1 MKKIIIKNVE
11 FEYNIE
17 YSSSEFGGTYK
28 TTFYK
33 GTKTLTY
40 KKYVF
45 FGKQISIEL
54 PQEIFSVLFN
64 IEDPKYSKEF
74 VKKRVEYAFD
84 GSYGK
89 EARMKEINEGNII

>member
-64 IEDPKYSKEF
+64 RALLPDFFKYYVS
-74 VKKRVEYAFD
+74 VR
-84 GSYGK
+84 SL
-89 EARMKEINEGNII
+89 RLH